1 MEQTLDKLRQIRN
14 RALADARRMLQMKLP
29 TAGRPSFTDVYN
41 QVIGLRF
48 IEMRIAQLRRSINSN
63 AAPGQCSVS
72 VQPERSAQPA
82 KPALPAQPA
91 LPALPVQPA
100 QLVQPARPA
109 QPVQQPQN
117 ARLERPEKSKP
128 QPSGAPKVP
137 SQLEEAK
144 SFMQEYLHKL
154 ATLKSNVGK
163 MQSSND
169 VALLRKLAM
178 LLEHSRDSTLVAL
191 AGMSANSPSLKPLL
205 EPVGELMNERAKMPI
220 NASPDA
226 QREASHNINQAT
238 IQLYFAA
245 RRRAQDCA
253 VARQS
258 TQERPTP
265 PPGEHPP
272 AAPTASRAPS
282 VAVQS
287 DMSPVASARI
297 FIPRH
302 PTAPRALVASPTT
315 VPSQPCPRPQPQP
328 FATGHS
334 PAHLPPRH
342 PQMPLSALPGPMSD
356 VLGKSSTAPRSLSAH
371 HLPNGMLSQY
381 LGVTQSTTP
390 QLPTAQLQHQSYVP
404 APLSAPS
411 LMATMPNPAVTASPS
426 AEALVLALNASGRLA
441 PWNANA
447 TKPQQQQAM
456 LLQGYG
462 AFSSGR

>member
-1 MEQTLDKLRQIRN
+1 MPPQPIKEDCPVCPQTKHGQSYCPFIHDPRLMATVAQVKQIGNYWRHVHYHNFVIWYTVQYVWFVLTHAEGERVNADNVREYPNYVVDAASYLPALQKEKLDKSQKQHQRRRQLAQARVWLSINRDHKQAAFDDTFVDDGNNADDLYSPAEATVRRQPATRNFTLASLKDKAYFDFFAVLDESCGMAAPGTEGSVPAMEQTLDKLRQIRN

-72 VQPERSAQPA
+72 VQPERSAQLA

-245 RRRAQDCA
+245 R
-253 VARQS
+253 
-258 TQERPTP
+258 
-265 PPGEHPP
+265 
-272 AAPTASRAPS
+272 
-282 VAVQS
+282 
-287 DMSPVASARI
+287 
-297 FIPRH
+297 
-302 PTAPRALVASPTT
+302 
-315 VPSQPCPRPQPQP
+315 
-328 FATGHS
+328 
-334 PAHLPPRH
+334 
-342 PQMPLSALPGPMSD
+342 
-356 VLGKSSTAPRSLSAH
+356 
-371 HLPNGMLSQY
+371 
-381 LGVTQSTTP
+381 
-390 QLPTAQLQHQSYVP
+390 
-404 APLSAPS
+404 
-411 LMATMPNPAVTASPS
+411 
-426 AEALVLALNASGRLA
+426 
-441 PWNANA
+441 
-447 TKPQQQQAM
+447 
-456 LLQGYG
+456 
-462 AFSSGR
+462 